1 MKAQPQW
8 RKSTYSGQQG
18 DCVEV
23 ATNVP
28 TVSMIRDSKLGDAS
42 PVLDVSP
49 ETFGAFIQAVKADR
63 LS

>member
-23 ATNVP
+23 ASNVP
-28 TVSMIRDSKLGDAS
+28 TVSMIRDSKLGDGS
-42 PVLDVSP
+42 PVLGVQP
-49 ETFGAFIQAVKADR
+49 ETFAAFIAAVKADR
-63 LS
+63 F